1 MNTQKTSRISQFY
14 KKTLS
19 ERLTIIRE
27 WLGKS
32 SHDPLPLDGGL
43 SADQADAMI
52 ENVLGRYALPFA
64 VATNFLINGR
74 DILVPMVI
82 EEPSVV
88 AACSNAARLFR
99 DGGGFTTTSD
109 QPVMIGQIQVL
120 DLPDMAHAIA
130 QIEGNKAML
139 LAEADNVGG
148 SIVKRGGGARDIEI
162 RVFDDTPIGAMLV
175 LHLLLDTRDA
185 MGANAI
191 NTAVE
196 HLAPHV
202 ESLTGGRVNLRIL
215 SNLSDRRKSRAEGVI
230 RKEALATETLTG
242 EQVVKAIVEAGY
254 FAEIDPYRATTHN
267 KGVMNGI
274 DAVVLATGNDWRA
287 VEAGAHAYVARDG
300 RYTSMTQWRMTPNG
314 DLHGTIELPLAVGI
328 VGGATRVHP
337 TAQLALDILGI
348 HTAQE
353 LAEVMVAV
361 GLAQNFAAIRALAT
375 DGIQQGHMR
384 MHAKQLALAAGA
396 SPELAPKIA
405 KLMIDEKN
413 IRLERAKQLV
423 ESLLSEEKES

>member
-1 MNTQKTSRISQFY
+1 M
-14 KKTLS
+14 S
-19 ERLTIIRE
+19 ERHTILAE

-32 SHDPLPLDGGL
+32 TDTAFPLDGGL
-43 SADQADAMI
+43 STDQADAMI

-64 VATNFLINGR
+64 IATNFLINGR
-74 DILVPMVI
+74 DVLVPMVI

-99 DGGGFTTTSD
+99 DGGGFTTSSD
-109 QPVMIGQIQVL
+109 QPIMIGQIQVL
-120 DLPDMAHAIA
+120 DIPDMAHAIA
-130 QIEGNKAML
+130 QIEANKPML
-139 LAEADNVGG
+139 LAEADSVGG

-162 RVFDDTPIGAMLV
+162 RVFEESPIGAMLV

-196 HLAPHV
+196 HLAPHI
-202 ESLTGGRVNLRIL
+202 EALTGGRVNLRIL
-215 SNLSDRRKSRAEGVI
+215 SNFSDKRKARAHGI
-230 RKEALATETLTG
+230 IPKASLTTDSLTG
-242 EQVVKAIVEAGY
+242 EQVVMAIVEAGY

-274 DAVVLATGNDWRA
+274 DAVVMATGNDWRA

-300 RYTSMTQWRMTPNG
+300 RYTSMTQWRMTPEG
-314 DLHGTIELPLAVGI
+314 DLQGTIELPLAVGI

-337 TAQLALDILGI
+337 TAQLALEILEI
-348 HTAQE
+348 STAQD
-353 LAEVMVAV
+353 LAEIMVAV

-396 SPELAPKIA
+396 SAEDAQKIA
-405 KLMIDEKN
+405 KQMIDEKN

-423 ESLLSEEKES
+423 EMLNLPPKK